1 MTAMLLFGLL
11 LGMRHALEAD
21 HVAAV
26 ATLVSRGQSGA
37 DALRHGV
44 AWGLGHTITLLLFGS
59 AVLWMDGVMPA
70 ELARWL
76 ELLVGLMLVGL
87 GLDVLRRVLRDRVH
101 FHAHEHGPRSRHF
114 HAHSHAGE
122 PRETHDPAR
131 HRHQHAE
138 PLGRT
143 IGRWLGEMPLRA
155 LFIGL
160 MHGMAGSAA
169 LILLT
174 LDSMASAWTGMAY
187 IALFGVGSMLGM
199 ALLSVVIALPLR
211 RSARGLTWFHNG
223 LQAVIGSATVAIG
236 VGVLVAQL

>member
-1 MTAMLLFGLL
+1 MLLFGLL

-26 ATLVSRGQSGA
+26 ATLMSRAEGSA
-37 DALRHGV
+37 DAFRHGI

-59 AVLWMDGVMPA
+59 VVLWMDSVVPS

-76 ELLVGLMLVGL
+76 ELLVGVMLVGL
-87 GLDVLRRVLRDRVH
+87 GLDVLRRLLRDRVH
-101 FHAHEHGPRSRHF
+101 FHAHQHGPRSRHF

-122 PRETHDPAR
+122 TRAAHDPDR
-131 HRHQHAE
+131 HRHQHAQ
-138 PLGRT
+138 PAGLAG
-143 IGRWLGEMPLRA
+143 MPMRA

-174 LDSMASAWTGMAY
+174 LQSIDSVWLGLAY
-187 IALFGVGSMLGM
+187 MALFGVGSMLGM
-199 ALLSVVIALPLR
+199 GLLSVVIALPLR
-211 RSARGLTWFHNG
+211 RSARGMTWLHNG
-223 LQAVIGSATVAIG
+223 LQALIGSATVLLGASI
-236 VGVLVAQL
+236 VVTQL

>member
-1 MTAMLLFGLL
+1 MTSMLLFGLL

-26 ATLVSRGQSGA
+26 ATLVSRHQSGA
-37 DALRHGV
+37 DALRHGL

-59 AVLWMDGVMPA
+59 AVLWMDGLIPA

-76 ELLVGLMLVGL
+76 ELLVGVMLVGL
-87 GLDVLRRVLRDRVH
+87 GLDVLRRLSRERVH
-101 FHAHEHGPRSRHF
+101 FHVHQHGPRARHF

-122 PRETHDPAR
+122 PRDGHDPAR
-131 HRHQHAE
+131 HRHEHAK
-138 PLGRT
+138 PVAFSVS
-143 IGRWLGEMPLRA
+143 RWLGGMPLRA

-174 LDSMASAWTGMAY
+174 LESIDSAWAGLAY
-187 IALFGVGSMLGM
+187 MALFGLGSMVGM
-199 ALLSVVIALPLR
+199 GLLSVVIALPLR
-211 RSARGLTWFHNG
+211 RSAQGLTWFHNG
-223 LQAVIGSATVAIG
+223 LQVVIGSVTVVLG
-236 VGVLVAQL
+236 VSIVAAQL